1 MLIYITSFKTNI
13 LILQIVIKSE
23 KAFPWMLFTFVVSII
38 IVGLYFYF
46 RSFKIKKSNQ
56 VNDEL
61 KELKRKSRKRY
72 QLKLKQEKLNLQKE
86 QENQKQKAIEK
97 ENIQKLIRKTNEIER
112 EIIAKEKQEKARIA
126 KQIQEEQ
133 DYIAEQERLA
143 REANNDE
150 IIE

>member
-1 MLIYITSFKTNI
+1 M
-13 LILQIVIKSE
+13 ILQIVIKSE

-38 IVGLYFYF
+38 IIGLYFYF

-86 QENQKQKAIEK
+86 QENQKQKDIEK
-97 ENIQKLIRKTNEIER
+97 EKIQKLIRKTNEIER

-143 REANNDE
+143 REANNNE
-150 IIE
+150 ITE

>member
-1 MLIYITSFKTNI
+1 
-13 LILQIVIKSE
+13 
-23 KAFPWMLFTFVVSII
+23 MLFTFVVSII
-38 IVGLYFYF
+38 IIGLYFYF

-72 QLKLKQEKLNLQKE
+72 QLKLKQEKLDLQKE
-86 QENQKQKAIEK
+86 QETQKHKAIEK
-97 ENIQKLIRKTNEIER
+97 ENIQKLIRKTNELEK

-133 DYIAEQERLA
+133 AYLAEQERLA
-143 REANNDE
+143 REANTTE
-150 IIE
+150 ITE

>member
-1 MLIYITSFKTNI
+1 
-13 LILQIVIKSE
+13 
-23 KAFPWMLFTFVVSII
+23 MLFTFVVSII
-38 IVGLYFYF
+38 IIGLYFYF

-72 QLKLKQEKLNLQKE
+72 QLKLKQEKLDLQKE
-86 QENQKQKAIEK
+86 QETQKHKAIEK
-97 ENIQKLIRKTNEIER
+97 ENIQKLIRKTNELEK

-133 DYIAEQERLA
+133 DYLAEQERLA
-143 REANNDE
+143 REANNNE
-150 IIE
+150 ITE

>member
-1 MLIYITSFKTNI
+1 M
-13 LILQIVIKSE
+13 ILQIVIKSQ

-38 IVGLYFYF
+38 IIGLYFYF
-46 RSFKIKKSNQ
+46 RSFKIKKSNK

-72 QLKLKQEKLNLQKE
+72 QFKMKQEKFDLQKE
-86 QENQKQKAIEK
+86 QETQKQKAIEK
-97 ENIQKLIRKTNEIER
+97 ENIQKIIRKTNELER

-133 DYIAEQERLA
+133 DYLAEQERLA
-143 REANNDE
+143 REANNNE
-150 IIE
+150 ITT

>member
-1 MLIYITSFKTNI
+1 M
-13 LILQIVIKSE
+13 ILQIAIKSQ
-23 KAFPWMLFTFVVSII
+23 KAFPWTLFTFVVSII
-38 IVGLYFYF
+38 IIGLYFYF

-86 QENQKQKAIEK
+86 QETQKQKAIEK
-97 ENIQKLIRKTNEIER
+97 ENIQKLIRKTNELER

-133 DYIAEQERLA
+133 DYLAEQERLA
-143 REANNDE
+143 REANNDG

>member
-1 MLIYITSFKTNI
+1 M
-13 LILQIVIKSE
+13 ILQIAIKSQ
-23 KAFPWMLFTFVVSII
+23 KAFPWTLFTFVVSII
-38 IVGLYFYF
+38 IIGLYFYF
-46 RSFKIKKSNQ
+46 RSFKIKKNNQ

-72 QLKLKQEKLNLQKE
+72 QLKLKQEKLDLKKE
-86 QENQKQKAIEK
+86 QEIQKQKDIEK
-97 ENIQKLIRKTNEIER
+97 ENIQKLVRKTNEIER

-133 DYIAEQERLA
+133 DYLAEQERLA

-150 IIE
+150 IIG

>member
-1 MLIYITSFKTNI
+1 ML
-13 LILQIVIKSE
+13 LQIAIKSP
-23 KAFPWMLFTFVVSII
+23 KAFPWTLFTFVVSII
-38 IVGLYFYF
+38 IIGLYFYF
-46 RSFKIKKSNQ
+46 RSFKIKKGNQ

-72 QLKLKQEKLNLQKE
+72 QLKLKQEKLDLQKE
-86 QENQKQKAIEK
+86 QEIQKQKTIEK
-97 ENIQKLIRKTNEIER
+97 ENIQKLVRKTNEIER

-133 DYIAEQERLA
+133 DYLAEQERLA

-150 IIE
+150 ITE